1 MQLAWY
7 NNDMKSQTYTV
18 LYEAD
23 PDGGFVASVP
33 ALPGCFSQG
42 DTLEEAEKNITEALG
57 LYLETLMDDNIEPPV
72 EHLWQGKVEV
82 AI

>member
-1 MQLAWY
+1 MKMQ
-7 NNDMKSQTYTV
+7 SYTV

-33 ALPGCFSQG
+33 ALPGCLSQG
-42 DTLEEAEKNITEALG
+42 DSLEEAERHITEAIA
-57 LYLETLMDDNIEPPV
+57 LYLESLQDDNIKPPV
-72 EHLWQGKVEV
+72 EHIWQGKVEI